1 MRFTVVWTRAALGQL
16 ADAWTRA
23 ADRAA
28 VTLAAAEI
36 DRILL
41 ADPEQKGVAFYG
53 DRLLVV
59 PPLQA
64 VFTVHADDMLVRVEY
79 LM

>member
-1 MRFTVVWTRAALGQL
+1 MRFTVVWAPAALGDL

-28 VTLAAAEI
+28 VAI
-36 DRILL
+36 DRTLL
-41 ADPEQKGVAFYG
+41 TDPDQKGVAFYG

-59 PPLQA
+59 APLQA
-64 VFTVHADDMLVRVEY
+64 VFTVHPDDRLVRVEY
-79 LM
+79 LL